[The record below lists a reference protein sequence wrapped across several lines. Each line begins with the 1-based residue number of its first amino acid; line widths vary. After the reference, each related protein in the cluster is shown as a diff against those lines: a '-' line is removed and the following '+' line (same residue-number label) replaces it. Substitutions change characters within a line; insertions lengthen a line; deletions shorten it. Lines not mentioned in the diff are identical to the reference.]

1 MHSRRNRLPFVASVV
16 LTSLLWIPAI
26 AGAQAPPAPDPTA
39 PFFDDSIVHDV
50 YFTINTKDWQTLKV
64 NYLDNT
70 YYPVDFRW
78 NNEGVRNAGIR
89 SRGTGSRSG
98 EKPGLRLDFD
108 RYTGGQTF
116 LGLKSLIF
124 RNSTQDAT
132 NMHERV
138 AMQLFRRLG
147 LVAPREVF
155 ARLFINNTYSGLYS
169 VVESV
174 DKDFVGKAYGSN
186 SGYIFKYDFAV
197 TDLPYYFTYRS
208 SNPTEYVHSP

>member
-1 MHSRRNRLPFVASVV
+1 MRARKNRLPFVASVV
-16 LTSLLWIPAI
+16 LTSLLWIPA
-26 AGAQAPPAPDPTA
+26 AVRAQAPPPPDPTA

-78 NNEGVRNAGIR
+78 NNQGVRNAGIR

-124 RNSTQDAT
+124 RNSTQDPT

-138 AMQLFRRLG
+138 GMQ
-147 LVAPREVF
+147 
-155 ARLFINNTYSGLYS
+155 
-169 VVESV
+169 
-174 DKDFVGKAYGSN
+174 
-186 SGYIFKYDFAV
+186 
-197 TDLPYYFTYRS
+197 
-208 SNPTEYVHSP
+208 